1 MKKERGMNVAGRETG
16 QEKKQ
21 VKKTPLK
28 KPEIYI
34 QSPLGGNITPEEI
47 KAKVPECTESVYVR
61 VDQNKLWWVNGVEYG
76 SVDIWE

>member
-1 MKKERGMNVAGRETG
+1 MAPK
-16 QEKKQ
+16 
-21 VKKTPLK
+21 K
-28 KPEIYI
+28 KPERKTEICI

-47 KAKVPECTESVYVR
+47 RAKVPECAEAVYAR